1 MKSDSFIS
9 NDFSFVTREFS
20 DKHMA
25 PKPIEELDDFII
37 MQINDAML
45 NIIAGER
52 RNLQSGV
59 ASPRV
64 VSETGRL
71 ET

>member
-1 MKSDSFIS
+1 
-9 NDFSFVTREFS
+9 
-20 DKHMA
+20 MA

-59 ASPRV
+59 ACELLKIEV
-64 VSETGRL
+64 AWQ
-71 ET
+71 